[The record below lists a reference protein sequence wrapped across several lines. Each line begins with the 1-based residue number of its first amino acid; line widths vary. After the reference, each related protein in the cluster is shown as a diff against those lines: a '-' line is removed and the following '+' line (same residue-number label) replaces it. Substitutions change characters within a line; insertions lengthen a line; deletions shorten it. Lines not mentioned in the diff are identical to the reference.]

1 MKVVE
6 ADDTAKSAEI
16 IREKNMRGH
25 AAICS
30 KYAAELYGMKI
41 LEESI
46 ETNKHNFTWFLVVAD
61 TWRADDLRQRG
72 QSNKATIV
80 FSLPHNEGS
89 LSQVLS
95 IFSFYKIN
103 LTKIQSLPIIGRE
116 WEYLFY
122 VDVIFNDYLRFRQ
135 SIDAVS
141 PLTRE
146 LKILGEY
153 AEGESTL

>member
-1 MKVVE
+1 MQKLTGFLASLLMLLGTLTVSAQSLSISGRVVDASGE
-6 ADDTAKSAEI
+6 PLIAVTVFEDGNTANGTMTDIDGNYTLNVSSA
-16 IREKNMRGH
+16 
-25 AAICS
+25 
-30 KYAAELYGMKI
+30 
-41 LEESI
+41 
-46 ETNKHNFTWFLVVAD
+46 
-61 TWRADDLRQRG
+61 
-72 QSNKATIV
+72 KATIV

-95 IFSFYKIN
+95 IFSFYRIN

-141 PLTRE
+141 PLTKE
-146 LKILGEY
+146 LKVLGEY
-153 AEGESTL
+153 EEGKSTL